1 MKGKKGI
8 LIGAIAAVVIIAA
21 VVVILILNKGKNEAY
36 RVIKVYESEGES
48 IVTRTNI
55 GEIKAYG
62 NMVLES
68 GDDVAVHDGRLTL
81 QLDDDK
87 FVYAEKDT
95 NFSLVATGSPQ
106 NSKTTIELTSG
117 AITNEIQNPLSQD
130 STYEVNTP
138 NSTMAVR
145 GTVFRVEVIWDANG
159 RPVTKL
165 TGFQGKVDVYPINA
179 DGTKGE
185 PIGITVGN
193 EIIIGGVGEDVEIGD
208 VTAISYEDIPADTL
222 IKVFEILGEN
232 QAGQIGLTE
241 VVEEIAATTSEN
253 SISENSISEN
263 SISEN
268 AVEEIPE
275 GPFTVTFTYQGST
288 FYTVSVKGG
297 ETVSPPT
304 LAPAPSGGWDF
315 DFSTMI
321 VEDTIIEWQ

>member
-21 VVVILILNKGKNEAY
+21 VVVILLLNKGKSESY
-36 RVIKVYESEGES
+36 RVIKVYESQGES
-48 IVTRTNI
+48 IVTRTAI
-55 GEIKAYG
+55 GDITAYS
-62 NMVLES
+62 NMLLES
-68 GDDVAVHDGRLTL
+68 GDDVAVRDGKLTL

-95 NFSLVATGSPQ
+95 NFALVASGSSQ
-106 NSKTTIELTSG
+106 NSKTSIELKTG
-117 AITNEIQNPLSQD
+117 AITNEIQNPLSKD
-130 STYEVNTP
+130 SSYEVNTP

-145 GTVFRVEVIWDANG
+145 GTVFRVEVTWDADG
-159 RPVTKL
+159 KPVTKL
-165 TGFQGKVDVYPINA
+165 SGFQGKVDIYPIA
-179 DGTKGE
+179 PDGTKGE
-185 PIGITVGN
+185 PVSVIMGE
-193 EIIIGGVGEDVEIGD
+193 EIIIAGEGEDLEIGE
-208 VTAISYEDIPADTL
+208 VEEINYEELPAETL
-222 IKVFEILGEN
+222 LTVYEIIGET
-232 QAGQIGLTE
+232 QSEEIGLSE
-241 VVEEIAATTSEN
+241 VVEEIEISVSEN

-263 SISEN
+263 SVSEN